1 MKTEYGKYTIYNNSN
16 RAITV
21 VNNETDHFITAVL
34 QSGIIIFYSDTTIG
48 NFSESINI
56 DATSRVV
63 FFNDEFIVK
72 SDSPKYEITYSFANH
87 SEKYDRMITEFN
99 NCNEINKEN
108 SKISITDYE
117 CKMSPQKI
125 LYTKNSD
132 IYVYGMLDLLIQKD
146 NDKYYLV
153 ANLERY
159 TYSSK
164 FDQTFSGKVEI
175 SYDLVNKLRPI
186 FAFPSVSA
194 TTEGDNGL
202 IVEIGIFKCENINEY
217 TDKYAQSKCINDIV
231 FTNSIAD
238 KVADKFEHNF
248 VEIKLD
254 SVPIRIYY

>member
-108 SKISITDYE
+108 SKISIADYE
-117 CKMSPQKI
+117 CKMSPQTI
-125 LYTKNSD
+125 RYTKNRE
-132 IYVYGMLDLLIQKD
+132 IYVYGMIDLLIQKE
-146 NDKYYLV
+146 NDQYYLV
-153 ANLERY
+153 ANLNKDKQSLNGR
-159 TYSSK
+159 
-164 FDQTFSGKVEI
+164 VII
-175 SYDLVNKLRPI
+175 SPDKVNKLRQI
-186 FAFPSVSA
+186 FAFPSVSV
-194 TTEGDNGL
+194 TEGDNDL
-202 IVEIGIFKCENINEY
+202 IVEIGIFKCENINDY
-217 TDKYAQSKCINDIV
+217 ADKYAQSKCINDIV
-231 FTNSIAD
+231 FTNSVAD

>member
-108 SKISITDYE
+108 SKISIADYE
-117 CKMSPQKI
+117 CKMSPQTI
-125 LYTKNSD
+125 RYTKNRE
-132 IYVYGMLDLLIQKD
+132 IYVYGMLDLLIQKE
-146 NDKYYLV
+146 NDQYYLV
-153 ANLERY
+153 ANLNKDKQSLNGR
-159 TYSSK
+159 
-164 FDQTFSGKVEI
+164 VII
-175 SYDLVNKLRPI
+175 SPDKVNKLRQI
-186 FAFPSVSA
+186 FAFPSVSV
-194 TTEGDNGL
+194 TEGDNDL
-202 IVEIGIFKCENINEY
+202 IVEIGIFKYENINEY
-217 TDKYAQSKCINDIV
+217 ADKYAQSKCINDIV
-231 FTNSIAD
+231 FTNSVAD

>member
-108 SKISITDYE
+108 SKISIADYE
-117 CKMSPQKI
+117 CKMSPQTI
-125 LYTKNSD
+125 RYTKNRE
-132 IYVYGMLDLLIQKD
+132 IYVYGMLDLLIQKE
-146 NDKYYLV
+146 NDQYYLV
-153 ANLERY
+153 ANLNKDKQSLNGR
-159 TYSSK
+159 
-164 FDQTFSGKVEI
+164 VII
-175 SYDLVNKLRPI
+175 SPDKVNKLRQI
-186 FAFPSVSA
+186 FAFPSVSV
-194 TTEGDNGL
+194 TEGDNDL
-202 IVEIGIFKCENINEY
+202 IAEIGIFKCENINEY
-217 TDKYAQSKCINDIV
+217 ADKYAQSKCINDIV
-231 FTNSIAD
+231 FTNSVAD

>member
-108 SKISITDYE
+108 SKISSADYE
-117 CKMSPQKI
+117 CKMSPQTI
-125 LYTKNSD
+125 RYTKNRE
-132 IYVYGMLDLLIQKD
+132 IYVYGMLDLLIQKE
-146 NDKYYLV
+146 NDQYYLV
-153 ANLERY
+153 ANLNKDKQSLNGR
-159 TYSSK
+159 
-164 FDQTFSGKVEI
+164 VII
-175 SYDLVNKLRPI
+175 SPDKVNKLRQI
-186 FAFPSVSA
+186 FAFPSVSV
-194 TTEGDNGL
+194 TEGDNNL

-217 TDKYAQSKCINDIV
+217 ADKYAQSKCINDIV
-231 FTNSIAD
+231 FTNSVAD

>member
-108 SKISITDYE
+108 SKIYIADYE
-117 CKMSPQKI
+117 CKMSPQTI
-125 LYTKNSD
+125 RYTKNRE
-132 IYVYGMLDLLIQKD
+132 IYVYGMLDLLIQKE
-146 NDKYYLV
+146 NDQYYLV
-153 ANLERY
+153 ANLNKDKQSLNGR
-159 TYSSK
+159 
-164 FDQTFSGKVEI
+164 VII
-175 SYDLVNKLRPI
+175 SPDKVNKLRQI
-186 FAFPSVSA
+186 FAFPSVSV
-194 TTEGDNGL
+194 TEGDNNL

-217 TDKYAQSKCINDIV
+217 ADKYAQSKCINDIV
-231 FTNSIAD
+231 FTNSVAD

>member
-108 SKISITDYE
+108 SKISIADYE
-117 CKMSPQKI
+117 CKMSPQTI
-125 LYTKNSD
+125 RYTKNRE
-132 IYVYGMLDLLIQKD
+132 IYVYGMLDLLIQKE
-146 NDKYYLV
+146 NDQYYLV
-153 ANLERY
+153 ANLNKDKQSLNGR
-159 TYSSK
+159 
-164 FDQTFSGKVEI
+164 VII
-175 SYDLVNKLRPI
+175 SPDKVNKLRQI
-186 FAFPSVSA
+186 FAFPSVSV
-194 TTEGDNGL
+194 TEGDNDL
-202 IVEIGIFKCENINEY
+202 IVEIGIFKCENINDY
-217 TDKYAQSKCINDIV
+217 ADKYAQSKCINDIV
-231 FTNSIAD
+231 FTNSVAD

>member
-72 SDSPKYEITYSFANH
+72 SDSPKYEITYSFVNH

-108 SKISITDYE
+108 SKISIADYE
-117 CKMSPQKI
+117 CKMSPQTI
-125 LYTKNSD
+125 RYTKNRE
-132 IYVYGMLDLLIQKD
+132 IYVYGMLDLLIQKE
-146 NDKYYLV
+146 NDQYYLV
-153 ANLERY
+153 ANLNKDKQSLNGR
-159 TYSSK
+159 
-164 FDQTFSGKVEI
+164 VII
-175 SYDLVNKLRPI
+175 SPDKVNKLRQI
-186 FAFPSVSA
+186 FAFPSVSV
-194 TTEGDNGL
+194 TEGDNDL

-217 TDKYAQSKCINDIV
+217 ADKYAQSKCINDIV
-231 FTNSIAD
+231 FTNSVAD

>member
-34 QSGIIIFYSDTTIG
+34 QSGIIIFYFDTTIG

-108 SKISITDYE
+108 SKISIADYE
-117 CKMSPQKI
+117 CKMSPQTI
-125 LYTKNSD
+125 RYTKNRE
-132 IYVYGMLDLLIQKD
+132 IYVYGMLDLLIQKE
-146 NDKYYLV
+146 NDQYYLV
-153 ANLERY
+153 ANLNKDKQSLNGR
-159 TYSSK
+159 
-164 FDQTFSGKVEI
+164 VII
-175 SYDLVNKLRPI
+175 SPDKVNKLRQI
-186 FAFPSVSA
+186 FAFPSVSV
-194 TTEGDNGL
+194 TEGDNNL

-217 TDKYAQSKCINDIV
+217 ADKYAQSKCINDIV
-231 FTNSIAD
+231 FTNSVAD

>member
-108 SKISITDYE
+108 SKISIADYE
-117 CKMSPQKI
+117 CKMSPQTI
-125 LYTKNSD
+125 RYTKNRE
-132 IYVYGMLDLLIQKD
+132 IYVYGMLDLLIQKE
-146 NDKYYLV
+146 NDQYYLV
-153 ANLERY
+153 ANLNKDKQSLNGR
-159 TYSSK
+159 
-164 FDQTFSGKVEI
+164 VII
-175 SYDLVNKLRPI
+175 SPDKVNKLRQI
-186 FAFPSVSA
+186 FAFPSVSV
-194 TTEGDNGL
+194 TEGDNNL
-202 IVEIGIFKCENINEY
+202 IVEIGIFKCENINDY
-217 TDKYAQSKCINDIV
+217 ADKYAQSKCINDIV
-231 FTNSIAD
+231 FTNSVAD

>member
-108 SKISITDYE
+108 SKISIADYE
-117 CKMSPQKI
+117 CKMSPQTI
-125 LYTKNSD
+125 RYTKNRE
-132 IYVYGMLDLLIQKD
+132 IYVYGMLDLLIQKE
-146 NDKYYLV
+146 NDQYYLE
-153 ANLERY
+153 ANLNKDKQSLNGR
-159 TYSSK
+159 
-164 FDQTFSGKVEI
+164 VII
-175 SYDLVNKLRPI
+175 SPDKVNKLRQI
-186 FAFPSVSA
+186 FAFPSVSV
-194 TTEGDNGL
+194 TEGDNDL
-202 IVEIGIFKCENINEY
+202 IVEIGIFKCENINDY
-217 TDKYAQSKCINDIV
+217 ADKYAQSKCINDIV
-231 FTNSIAD
+231 FTNSVAD

>member
-108 SKISITDYE
+108 SKISIADYE
-117 CKMSPQKI
+117 CKMSPQTNR
-125 LYTKNSD
+125 YTKNRE
-132 IYVYGMLDLLIQKD
+132 IYVYGMLDLLIQKE
-146 NDKYYLV
+146 NDQYYLV
-153 ANLERY
+153 ANLNKDKQSLNGR
-159 TYSSK
+159 
-164 FDQTFSGKVEI
+164 VII
-175 SYDLVNKLRPI
+175 SPDKVNKLRQI
-186 FAFPSVSA
+186 FAFPSVSV
-194 TTEGDNGL
+194 TEGDNNL

-217 TDKYAQSKCINDIV
+217 ADKYAQSKCINDIV
-231 FTNSIAD
+231 FTNSVAD

>member
-108 SKISITDYE
+108 SKISIADYE
-117 CKMSPQKI
+117 CKMSPQTI
-125 LYTKNSD
+125 RYTKNRE
-132 IYVYGMLDLLIQKD
+132 IYVYGMLDLLIQKE
-146 NDKYYLV
+146 NDQYYLV
-153 ANLERY
+153 ANLNKDKQSFNGR
-159 TYSSK
+159 
-164 FDQTFSGKVEI
+164 VII
-175 SYDLVNKLRPI
+175 SPDKVNKLRQI
-186 FAFPSVSA
+186 FAFPSVSV
-194 TTEGDNGL
+194 TEGDNDL

-217 TDKYAQSKCINDIV
+217 ADKYAQSKCINDIV
-231 FTNSIAD
+231 FTNSVAD

>member
-87 SEKYDRMITEFN
+87 SEKYDRMIIEFN

-108 SKISITDYE
+108 SKISIADYE
-117 CKMSPQKI
+117 CKMSPQTI
-125 LYTKNSD
+125 RYTKNRE
-132 IYVYGMLDLLIQKD
+132 IYVYGMLDLLIQKE
-146 NDKYYLV
+146 NDQYYLV
-153 ANLERY
+153 ANLNKDKQSLNGR
-159 TYSSK
+159 
-164 FDQTFSGKVEI
+164 VII
-175 SYDLVNKLRPI
+175 SPDKVNKLRQI
-186 FAFPSVSA
+186 FAFPSVSV
-194 TTEGDNGL
+194 TEGDNDL

-217 TDKYAQSKCINDIV
+217 ADKYAQSKCINDIV
-231 FTNSIAD
+231 FTNSVAD

>member
-108 SKISITDYE
+108 SKISIADYE
-117 CKMSPQKI
+117 CKMSPQTI
-125 LYTKNSD
+125 RYTKNRE
-132 IYVYGMLDLLIQKD
+132 IYVYGMLDLLIQKE
-146 NDKYYLV
+146 NDQYYLV
-153 ANLERY
+153 ANLNKDKQSLNGR
-159 TYSSK
+159 
-164 FDQTFSGKVEI
+164 VII
-175 SYDLVNKLRPI
+175 SPNKVNKLRQI
-186 FAFPSVSA
+186 FAFPSVSV
-194 TTEGDNGL
+194 TEGDNDL

-217 TDKYAQSKCINDIV
+217 ADKYAQSKCINDIV
-231 FTNSIAD
+231 FTNSVAD

>member
-99 NCNEINKEN
+99 NYNEINKEN
-108 SKISITDYE
+108 SKISIADYE
-117 CKMSPQKI
+117 CKMSPQTI
-125 LYTKNSD
+125 RYTKNRE
-132 IYVYGMLDLLIQKD
+132 IYVYGMLDLLIQKE
-146 NDKYYLV
+146 NDQYYLV
-153 ANLERY
+153 ANLNKDKQSLNGR
-159 TYSSK
+159 
-164 FDQTFSGKVEI
+164 VII
-175 SYDLVNKLRPI
+175 SPDKVNKLRQI
-186 FAFPSVSA
+186 FAFPSVSV
-194 TTEGDNGL
+194 TEGDNDL

-217 TDKYAQSKCINDIV
+217 ADKYAQSKCINDIV
-231 FTNSIAD
+231 FTNSVAD

>member
-108 SKISITDYE
+108 SKISIADYE

-125 LYTKNSD
+125 LYTKNRE
-132 IYVYGMLDLLIQKD
+132 IYVYGMLDLLIQKE
-146 NDKYYLV
+146 NDQYYLV
-153 ANLERY
+153 ANLNKDKQSLNGR
-159 TYSSK
+159 
-164 FDQTFSGKVEI
+164 VII
-175 SYDLVNKLRPI
+175 SPDKVNKLRQI
-186 FAFPSVSA
+186 FAFPSVSV

-217 TDKYAQSKCINDIV
+217 ADKYAQSKCINDTVSI
-231 FTNSIAD
+231 NSVAD

>member
-108 SKISITDYE
+108 SKISIADYE
-117 CKMSPQKI
+117 CKMSPQTI
-125 LYTKNSD
+125 WYTKNRE
-132 IYVYGMLDLLIQKD
+132 IYVYGMLDLLIQKE
-146 NDKYYLV
+146 NDQYYLV
-153 ANLERY
+153 ANLNKDKQSLNGR
-159 TYSSK
+159 
-164 FDQTFSGKVEI
+164 VII
-175 SYDLVNKLRPI
+175 SPDKVNKLRQI

-217 TDKYAQSKCINDIV
+217 ADKYAQSKCINDIV
-231 FTNSIAD
+231 FTNSVAD

>member
-108 SKISITDYE
+108 SKISIADYE
-117 CKMSPQKI
+117 CKMSPQTI
-125 LYTKNSD
+125 RYTKNRE
-132 IYVYGMLDLLIQKD
+132 IYVYGMLDLLIQKE
-146 NDKYYLV
+146 NDQYYLV
-153 ANLERY
+153 ANLNKDKQSLNGR
-159 TYSSK
+159 
-164 FDQTFSGKVEI
+164 VII
-175 SYDLVNKLRPI
+175 SPDKVNKLRQI
-186 FAFPSVSA
+186 FAFPSISV
-194 TTEGDNGL
+194 TEGDNDL

-217 TDKYAQSKCINDIV
+217 ADKYAQSKCINDIV
-231 FTNSIAD
+231 FTNSVAD
-238 KVADKFEHNF
+238 KVADKFEPNF

>member
-108 SKISITDYE
+108 SKISIADYE
-117 CKMSPQKI
+117 CKMSPQTI
-125 LYTKNSD
+125 RYTKNRE
-132 IYVYGMLDLLIQKD
+132 IYVYGMLDLLIQKE
-146 NDKYYLV
+146 NDQYYLV
-153 ANLERY
+153 ANLNKDKQSFNGRII
-159 TYSSK
+159 
-164 FDQTFSGKVEI
+164 I
-175 SYDLVNKLRPI
+175 SPDKVNKLRQI
-186 FAFPSVSA
+186 FAFPSVSV
-194 TTEGDNGL
+194 TEGDNDL

-217 TDKYAQSKCINDIV
+217 ADKYAQSKCINDIV
-231 FTNSIAD
+231 FTNSVAD

>member
-108 SKISITDYE
+108 SKISIADYE
-117 CKMSPQKI
+117 CKMSPQTI
-125 LYTKNSD
+125 RYTKNRE
-132 IYVYGMLDLLIQKD
+132 IYVYGMLDLLIQKE
-146 NDKYYLV
+146 NDQYYLV
-153 ANLERY
+153 ANLNKDKQSFNGR
-159 TYSSK
+159 
-164 FDQTFSGKVEI
+164 VII
-175 SYDLVNKLRPI
+175 SPDKVNKLRQI
-186 FAFPSVSA
+186 FAFPSVSV
-194 TTEGDNGL
+194 TEGDDDL
-202 IVEIGIFKCENINEY
+202 IVEIGIFKCENINDY
-217 TDKYAQSKCINDIV
+217 ADKYAQSKCINDIV
-231 FTNSIAD
+231 FTNSVAD